1 MVVLPRGIARG
12 YRYSLSAIAWA
23 LALWACQQLPAAAV
37 RARTST
43 VRCVGA
49 AGATRWASLRRWT
62 RRAAM
67 LFGIAP
73 NGRTLRACAARVAT
87 FVAARAPI
95 TSGVVPSDAF
105 YGAAFC
111 EPR

>member
-1 MVVLPRGIARG
+1 LVVVPRGVARG

-23 LALWACQQLPAAAV
+23 LTLWGYQQLSAAAV

-43 VRCVGA
+43 ARHVGA

-62 RRAAM
+62 RRASA

-73 NGRTLRACAARVAT
+73 SARTLRACAARVAT
-87 FVAARAPI
+87 FVASRAPI
-95 TSGVVPSDAF
+95 ASGVVPSDAF

-111 EPR
+111 QPV